1 MDEVGAK
8 FNTLTKNEQAYVTT
22 AMFGTFQR
30 NKGLTLLQNYNQSLE
45 NYETALNS
53 AGTAQQK
60 FDIYQESSAAKMD
73 KFKASIEGFWQKLI
87 SSDTIKT
94 VIDSLNKLVQILD
107 VLINNSFTSTLIQA
121 GLLTTAIV
129 LLGNGFKS
137 LRANALKGISGIVG
151 FEVAEKSLLATTR
164 ALTATM
170 LASPLFWVAVGS
182 LAIFGIIKAV
192 DALTTSLEEQKEK
205 VENLSKEYE
214 DLKSKISGLEG
225 DLKTTSDRIDELNKK
240 DKLSIIEQDELEK
253 LKLTNKELQ
262 ARIDLLNKQSDL
274 TSKKLGR
281 EALNLYDRQQVTG
294 EVSKQKVNE
303 IKYSRTNTST
313 LIGSSDLNQ
322 LMAAYERIIQLKK
335 EANDP
340 EETEHYSILIDEIE
354 EKINNQSMAFMD
366 VRDKLRA
373 LPNPTKEQKDAIDEI
388 NKSLVTMQSL
398 LDPKQAFED
407 VWKSLDQEQQKY
419 LQTLAKTNQLIP
431 NQLQQYG
438 ELFNLVKY
446 GGFSYNDLK
455 QAIESTN
462 VAQEKSA
469 ESTGLVIEKTKELD
483 DIYKDTTSN
492 LEDLNQVIYDISQG
506 ESLSAKQVEEL
517 ILKYPQ
523 LEQYVKKTADG
534 YTIEKQALEILND
547 VRKQSA
553 TTAWL
558 AQAGITQASYD
569 NLKSRL
575 DAYKIEI
582 EAIGGI
588 GDAYKA
594 MMPYMASG
602 ASSQLVADT
611 FKYAQA
617 VEKLNTLK
625 TTLQDP
631 TYGIKETKSSGTK
644 SGSTKT
650 ETELKTVEIDQFYK
664 LQEAIDRT
672 NNSIE
677 NNKKLLSNTDDVE
690 EQIKII
696 EKLIAL
702 YKEQQKQLHNIAEA
716 KRDSIEDNVS
726 KLEGYGFDV
735 SYDRNSNDLRIA
747 NEEKINEI
755 YGKNNKETNELR
767 DKIQD
772 IIKQTK
778 EWNKDNIEAGSEWQ
792 NLAGNIK
799 GAYSD
804 IADIYK
810 KQAEENAKLVEDQK
824 KLWEDSNKTVIDL
837 LKKRYEKEKDIKEK
851 AHKDTIDKLDKELDA
866 YKKYVENRLE
876 EMDRLY
882 DTEDYEKD
890 VSDKSKEI
898 LDVQKEIDKYTT
910 AANQGDLE
918 SIQKVKELNE
928 QKLKLN
934 DELQETQTKRERDL
948 RKQNI
953 QDNLSDF
960 EEYINTKK
968 EAENKSFE
976 EYQTQLEQSMS
987 ETALALEAQ
996 KLLMIGTVTEV
1007 QNTLVQLF
1015 TDVGENATITG
1026 QLIQDELIDKLAQLQ
1041 NIGVGLNFQ
1050 TSTGSNI
1057 MSMLKSSASVLDAM
1071 KSFIPSSVSNTVNNF
1086 INRTEVPVA
1095 QGGFSMGDIIFQ
1107 VNGSIDK
1114 NSANKVSK
1122 DTVSG
1127 IKNIMIQTG
1136 IIKR

>member
-121 GLLTTAIV
+121 GLLTTSIV

-137 LRANALKGISGIVG
+137 IQVNAIKAISGLVG
-151 FEVAEKSLLATTR
+151 FNAAESGLLATTR

-170 LASPLFWVAVGS
+170 LASPLFWVAAGS

-192 DALTTSLEEQKEK
+192 DTLTTSLEEQKEK

-225 DLKTTSDRIDELNKK
+225 DLKTTSDRIDELNAK

-281 EALNLYDRQQVTG
+281 EALDLYNRQQVTG
-294 EVSKQKVNE
+294 EVSKQTIDD
-303 IKYSRTNTST
+303 IKYSGTNTST
-313 LIGSSDLNQ
+313 LVGSSDLNQ

-398 LDPKQAFED
+398 LDPKQAFEGA
-407 VWKSLDQEQQKY
+407 WKSLDKEQQSY
-419 LQTLAKTNQLIP
+419 LQTLSKTNQLTP
-431 NQLQQYG
+431 STVQQYS

-446 GGFSYNDLK
+446 GNFTFEDLK
-455 QAIESTN
+455 QAINSTN
-462 VAQEKSA
+462 QSQEKAA
-469 ESTGLVIEKTKELD
+469 ESTGLVVAKTEELD
-483 DIYKDTTSN
+483 KVYKDTTSN
-492 LEDLNQVIYDISQG
+492 LEDLNQAIYDIAQG
-506 ESLSAKQVEEL
+506 ESLSAKQIEEL

-523 LEQYVKKTADG
+523 LEQYIRKTADG
-534 YTIEKQALEILND
+534 YTIEKQALDILND
-547 VRKQSA
+547 VRQQSA

-558 AQAGITQASYD
+558 AQAGITQAAYD
-569 NLKSRL
+569 GLKQRL
-575 DAYKIEI
+575 SAYKIEI

-588 GDAYKA
+588 SDAYKA
-594 MMPYMASG
+594 MMPYLSSG
-602 ASSQLVADT
+602 ASSQLIGDT
-611 FKYAQA
+611 LKYAQA
-617 VEKLNTLK
+617 IEKLNTLK

-631 TYGIKETKSSGTK
+631 TYGVKQTKSSGTK

-702 YKEQQKQLHNIAEA
+702 YKEQQNQLHNIAEA

-726 KLEGYGFDV
+726 KLKGYGFDV
-735 SYDRNSNDLRIA
+735 SYDRNSNDLRIK

-755 YGKNNKETNELR
+755 YRKNNKETNELR

-778 EWNKDNIEAGSEWQ
+778 EWNKDNQDAGKEWQ
-792 NLAGNIK
+792 DLKTAINDVSNEQVEALKKANEEKLKTIEDTEDK
-799 GAYSD
+799 
-804 IADIYK
+804 IADIIKASVDK
-810 KQAEENAKLVEDQK
+810 KK
-824 KLWEDSNKTVIDL
+824 K
-837 LKKRYEKEKDIKEK
+837 
-851 AHKDTIDKLDKELDA
+851 ALDKELDD
-866 YKKYVENRLE
+866 L
-876 EMDRLY
+876 
-882 DTEDYEKD
+882 KD
-890 VSDKSKEI
+890 S
-898 LDVQKEIDKYTT
+898 IDKRK
-910 AANQGDLE
+910 NL
-918 SIQKVKELNE
+918 
-928 QKLKLN
+928 LK
-934 DELQETQTKRERDL
+934 DEY
-948 RKQNI
+948 
-953 QDNLSDF
+953 DN
-960 EEYINTKK
+960 EEYIKDLQKAEEEAQKIRNKIAEK
-968 EAENKSFE
+968 NAGVQSGDYQAYIDMQDLQKDLAEAEEKINDMKNE
-976 EYQTQLEQSMS
+976 KEYNDKVSN
-987 ETALALEAQ
+987 LEAQ
-996 KLLMIGTVTEV
+996 YNAKEEYVNKQKDLLDTEYTDSKI
-1007 QNTLVQLF
+1007 QFQAQQALVNGFFIDANGQIVNFGNNFSKTMFDLG
-1015 TDVGENATITG
+1015 VSIENNFIS
-1026 QLIQDELIDKLAQLQ
+1026 QLQ
-1041 NIGVGLNFQ
+1041 KARDLIKEMGTSLDSVKINNLQNKAVSILSNFKFP
-1050 TSTGSNI
+1050 GIDFIMKNI
-1057 MSMLKSSASVLDAM
+1057 MSPATASI
-1071 KSFIPSSVSNTVNNF
+1071 STPTV
-1086 INRTEVPVA
+1086 TKA
-1095 QGGFSMGDIIFQ
+1095 QTMGDINVHI
-1107 VNGSIDK
+1107 NTPSIDI
-1114 NSANKVSK
+1114 ANAHSIGKTIGNEVSEVFK
-1122 DTVSG
+1122 IFKKGMDKKG
-1127 IKNIMIQTG
+1127 
-1136 IIKR
+1136 